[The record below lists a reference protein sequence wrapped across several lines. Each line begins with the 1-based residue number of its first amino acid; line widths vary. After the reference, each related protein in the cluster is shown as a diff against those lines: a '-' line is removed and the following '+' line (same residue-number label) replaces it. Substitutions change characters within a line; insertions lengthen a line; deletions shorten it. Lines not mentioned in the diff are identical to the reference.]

1 MRPARVAAVLLAGVG
16 VALLLIAATV
26 GLGGGEHGGRPLY
39 LLIAGAALVIASVAI
54 DPRWPREVWGRR
66 QARFGSLSVFVTAVL
81 LGILVA
87 VNVAASRS
95 SASADLTRAGL
106 YTLSPQSVH
115 TVQQL
120 RSDLTITG
128 FYRPDQASDERQ
140 MQDLLARYESA
151 SPRVKVRFLDA
162 DANAALARQYG
173 VDVAGSVV
181 LQYQSRKP
189 VVLTLASQSEA
200 DVTGAIARLVTNRTP
215 VLCWAQGDGERSLGD
230 GDQTN
235 GYSTAQGVLQSS
247 NYQVQSY
254 LLSQEPQVPSSCGV
268 VAVVGPTRPISDV
281 GRAALQAYLNGGGR
295 LLVAFDPW
303 VSRDGAALRSVNG
316 LLQPYGVGFDGGL
329 VVEGDASRSA
339 TNDPSTPVAVDF
351 GASPI
356 GQGLD
361 GRYLFFPH
369 PTAIVGDGGQLYQT
383 KIASTSSSS
392 YRIAQPRQQL
402 ERQSG
407 DQGGSSPLLETLEAN
422 QAGAGSRL
430 VLVGTS
436 GFADNQVM
444 PPNGAGANQD
454 LLLSSLEWLT
464 NQESL
469 IGIAPKPNQ
478 AQPLQVTSADVRL
491 NYLVTLVVIPAFILL
506 LGAAVFLRRRGLA
519 RRG

>member
-1 MRPARVAAVLLAGVG
+1 AG

-26 GLGGGEHGGRPLY
+26 GLGGGEHGGQPVY
-39 LLIAGAALVIASVAI
+39 LLIAGAALIIASVAI
-54 DPRWPREVWGRR
+54 DPRWPREVWGTR

-173 VDVAGSVV
+173 VDIAGSVV
-181 LQYQSRKP
+181 LQYESRKP

-247 NYQVQSY
+247 NYQVQGY
-254 LLSQEPQVPSSCGV
+254 LLSQEPRVPSSCSV
-268 VAVVGPTRPISDV
+268 VAVVGPTNPISGT
-281 GRAALQAYLNGGGR
+281 GRAALQAYVDGGGR
-295 LLVAFDPW
+295 LLLAFDPW
-303 VSRDGAALRSVNG
+303 VSRDGAALRSVNT

-329 VVEGDASRSA
+329 VVEGDTSRSA

-351 GASPI
+351 GDSPI
-356 GQGLD
+356 GQGLA
-361 GRYLFFPH
+361 GRYVYFPH
-369 PTAIVGDGGQLYQT
+369 PTPIVGDGGGQLYQT

-402 ERQSG
+402 QRQDG
-407 DQGGSSPLLETLEAN
+407 DQGGSFPLLETLEAG
-422 QAGAGSRL
+422 QSAAGPRL

-454 LLLSSLEWLT
+454 LLLSSLDWLT
-464 NQESL
+464 NQEGL

-478 AQPLQVTSADVRL
+478 AQPLQVTGADVRL
-491 NYLVTLVVIPAFILL
+491 NYLVTLVVIPGLILL
-506 LGAAVFLRRRGLA
+506 LGAGVFLRRRGLV
-519 RRG
+519 RRV

>member
-1 MRPARVAAVLLAGVG
+1 MNPQRWAAVLLAGVG
-16 VALLLIAATV
+16 VALLLIAATLS
-26 GLGGGEHGGRPLY
+26 LGNPEHGGQPLY
-39 LLIAGAALVIASVAI
+39 LAIAGAALLIASVAV
-54 DPRWPREVWGRR
+54 DPRWPREVWGTR
-66 QARFGSLSVFVTAVL
+66 QARFGSLSVFVTAIV

-95 SASADLTRAGL
+95 TASADLTRAGL
-106 YTLSPQSVH
+106 YTLSPQSVR
-115 TVQQL
+115 TVHQL

-140 MQDLLARYESA
+140 MQDLLARYQEA

-173 VDVAGSVV
+173 VDIAGSVV

-235 GYSTAQGVLQSS
+235 GYSTAQSVLQSS
-247 NYQVQSY
+247 NYQIQSY
-254 LLSQEPQVPSSCGV
+254 LVSQEPRVPSSCSV
-268 VAVVGPTRPISDV
+268 VAVVGPTSPISDV

-295 LLVAFDPW
+295 LLLAFDPW

-361 GRYLFFPH
+361 GHYVFFPH

-383 KIASTSSSS
+383 KIASTSSGS
-392 YRIAQPRQQL
+392 YRIAQPRQDLQ
-402 ERQSG
+402 RQSG
-407 DQGGSSPLLETLEAN
+407 DGGGSFPMLETLEAN
-422 QAGAGSRL
+422 QGGAGSRL

-454 LLLSSLEWLT
+454 LLLSSLDWLT
-464 NQESL
+464 NQEGL

-491 NYLVTLVVIPAFILL
+491 NYVVTLVAIPLVILL
-506 LGAAVFLRRRGLA
+506 AGAAVFLRRRGLG
-519 RRG
+519 RRA